1 MAEENLPY
9 VVRDGDYLAS
19 IAHSRGVNPKDVWE
33 LDANEDLRKKR
44 PSPDMLAP
52 GDVLFLPVVKRKWIA
67 LDTGSNNALVATVPT
82 VSIKL
87 NLRKEGDDGKNLLS
101 GNAYVIQG
109 LPGGDV
115 PGTFGDDGA
124 VEFRA
129 PVSVRQVTIVSDEL
143 GLQLP
148 VRVGGLDPIETD
160 SGLAHRLANLGYS
173 DQIGGPDGAVAGSLM
188 AFQKDQGLEE
198 SGTLDDATSKALV
211 AAHGS

>member
-1 MAEENLPY
+1 
-9 VVRDGDYLAS
+9 
-19 IAHSRGVNPKDVWE
+19 
-33 LDANEDLRKKR
+33 
-44 PSPDMLAP
+44 
-52 GDVLFLPVVKRKWIA
+52 
-67 LDTGSNNALVATVPT
+67 
-82 VSIKL
+82 
-87 NLRKEGDDGKNLLS
+87 
-101 GNAYVIQG
+101 VIQG

-115 PGTFGDDGA
+115 PGTFSDDGT

-129 PVSVRQVTIVSDEL
+129 PVSVGQVTIVSEEL

-173 DQIGGPDGAVAGSLM
+173 DQVGGSEGAAAGSLM